1 MRYVVSRHGL
11 WESNVVERGNIPVS
25 QSLRT
30 GWSGI
35 LDSRYDLD
43 DEAIEMTCWLMNA
56 DYEEFGELHVKP
68 CRNSRVMLRNQ
79 VRRVNAAQGVLKKLA
94 YFVEVCQIAELG
106 VEVLMRSALLVECQ
120 DQDDMQAN

>member
-1 MRYVVSRHGL
+1 MQRCNEPKLRAGKVRGIETRV
-11 WESNVVERGNIPVS
+11 WESNVVERGNITLS

-56 DYEEFGELHVKP
+56 D
-68 CRNSRVMLRNQ
+68 
-79 VRRVNAAQGVLKKLA
+79 
-94 YFVEVCQIAELG
+94 
-106 VEVLMRSALLVECQ
+106 
-120 DQDDMQAN
+120 